1 MKSNIIFKFLNVGL
15 VAVCSV
21 VLTGCMDTI
30 ILPDDKTVD
39 EDFWKSKSDVAL
51 MVNGAYAA
59 MSTED
64 VISRLIV
71 WGDFRSDEY
80 VQSEESTANSDATAT
95 ALSEIALAN
104 IQVTNK
110 FATWSSFYT
119 IINRCNIVL
128 EKAAEMYNNGVDP
141 NYTEGDYLADRS
153 QMLALRSLCYFY
165 LVRAFRDVPYIDVAY
180 MNSSQDRDFV
190 QMSPADVLQRCIE
203 SLKEAAPNAL
213 SSRSYQVEMW
223 RRVGWMTQDAINSL
237 LADIYLWRASVLHS
251 NADYQEC
258 VNYCDKVLQSKK
270 EQHVL
275 KRNEST
281 APDYPLADWKDMYGD
296 LFVTQ
301 NAEESIFELQNTNN
315 TAVLTN
321 LYKYTGKDAAQAG
334 YMAATG
340 IFKAAAAHPNTKG
353 MQVYPTNDI
362 RFAAYL
368 FTNTGVET
376 FAVRKMIS
384 QNVMTQNKQETRAS
398 AGRSASNFNQ
408 NWIVYR
414 LTDVMLMKAE
424 ALVQLVDTASFG
436 LPEAD
441 KKVKDSIAN
450 VRLKEAFDIVAA
462 VNTRACTD
470 DQVLD
475 WTKVKTTEHEGKT
488 GMELLVMEERLRELC
503 FEGKRWFDLLRYNY
517 RHINGVN
524 YNAILGNIGEG
535 ALPAN
540 YDPMLSLMVR
550 GRGSSGDGVK
560 AKMTSE
566 AYLYM
571 PIPNADVILSQG
583 LKQNPV
589 YSSSS
594 EYERN

>member
-1 MKSNIIFKFLNVGL
+1 MITKLYNIICAGC
-15 VAVCSV
+15 VAVAFSS
-21 VLTGCMDTI
+21 CMDTI

-80 VQSEESTANSDATAT
+80 VQSDESTANSDATAT

-110 FATWSSFYT
+110 FATWSAFYT
-119 IINRCNIVL
+119 VINRCNIVL
-128 EKAAEMYNNGVDP
+128 EKAAEMYTNGVDP

-190 QMSPADVLQRCIE
+190 QLSPAEVLQRCIE
-203 SLKEAAPNAL
+203 SLQEAAPNAL
-213 SSRSYQVEMW
+213 SSRSYQVGMW
-223 RRVGWMTQDAINSL
+223 RRVGWMTQDAIYSL
-237 LADIYLWRASVLHS
+237 LADIYLWRASVMH
-251 NADYQEC
+251 NPADYQQC
-258 VNYCDKVLQSKK
+258 VNYCNLVIQSKK

-275 KRNEST
+275 KRTEAV
-281 APDYPLADWKDMYGD
+281 APDYPLAEWKEMYGD

-301 NAEESIFELQNTNN
+301 NAEESIYEIQNTNN
-315 TAVLTN
+315 TAVLTY

-340 IFKAAAAHPNTKG
+340 IFNAVAANPNTKG
-353 MQVYPTNDI
+353 MQVFPTNDI
-362 RFAAYL
+362 RYAASL
-368 FTNTGVET
+368 FSNTGVET

-384 QNVMTQNKQETRAS
+384 QNVLTQNKQESRAT
-398 AGRSASNFNQ
+398 AGRSASGFNQ

-414 LTDVMLMKAE
+414 LTDVILMKAE
-424 ALVQLVDTASFG
+424 ALVQQVDTATFG
-436 LPEAD
+436 LPED
-441 KKVKDSIAN
+441 EKKVKDSIATA
-450 VRLKEAFDIVAA
+450 RLKEAFDLVA
-462 VNTRACTD
+462 VVSKRATTD

-475 WTKVKTTEHEGKT
+475 WSKLKSTNHDGRD

-517 RHINGVN
+517 RHIEGVN
-524 YNAILGNIGEG
+524 YNAILGNIGEA

-540 YDPMLSLMVR
+540 YEPMLSLMVR
-550 GRGSSGDGVK
+550 GRGTSGDGVK
-560 AKMTSE
+560 AKMTNE

-571 PIPNADVILSQG
+571 PIPNADVILAPG